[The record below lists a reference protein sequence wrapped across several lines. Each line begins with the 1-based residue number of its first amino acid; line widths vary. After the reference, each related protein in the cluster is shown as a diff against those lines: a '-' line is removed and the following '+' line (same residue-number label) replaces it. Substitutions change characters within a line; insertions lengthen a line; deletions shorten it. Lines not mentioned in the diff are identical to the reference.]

1 MERSVLLGDVRIIGP
16 LSSGTGHKV
25 MTWDPTTGRIGQVD
39 NLISGVT
46 GDISIDGSGVSSINA
61 GVIVNADINAS
72 AAIAW
77 SKMSPLTVS
86 RVMVTDVS
94 GFATTSITTTVFNY
108 IANLSSDAQAQINTK
123 QATIVGAAS
132 TVVTSNLSAN
142 KAVVSGAGGK
152 IEAHPDTTL
161 TEIGYVHDV
170 TGPIQSQ
177 LNTKLTV
184 SLSSPS
190 SGQVIAFD
198 GTNWVNAA
206 AATGNLPVGGTAN
219 QYLKKVDGVDYNTT
233 WGTLNLA
240 ALGVTAS
247 IAEVDFLI
255 GAGANIQGQLNT
267 KLSSAL
273 ATDNLWV
280 GVAGVATATTDLPTG
295 TTIGSAVIYRV
306 GGTDVVPA
314 DGGTGISSYAV
325 GDILYASGATTIS
338 KLAGVATGNA
348 LISGGV
354 TTAPSWGKIGLT
366 THVSGTLPIA
376 NGGTNITTYT
386 TGDILYASAS
396 NVLSKLAVG
405 TNGHVLTLAA
415 GVPTWA
421 AAAGGVSGLT
431 TNRIPYATSATTLG
445 DDSAFTWDATNNTIT
460 IGAIRVHS
468 NGGTQ
473 NSFIG
478 AFSGN
483 FTLTGTDNACLGA
496 NTGFALTSG
505 VGNVLIGASSGD
517 AVTSGSANVAVGF
530 GALGVATTALG
541 NIAIGNQ
548 ALNLTTGNKNIGIGN
563 IAGANIT
570 SGTYNVIIGGDL
582 DAQSATASGQLSI
595 QNIIFGTGN
604 TATGTTI
611 SSGSIGIGVTSPTR
625 KFEVAGSV
633 AIQAGSSTGQI
644 ARVGG
649 VIQTDTTTTGNVG
662 AGEDTL
668 QTYSVPAS
676 TLATDKDTIF
686 GTYSGTFGAS
696 LNNKRLRLKFGATT
710 IFDSGA
716 LAITAATDWVLEFE
730 IIRTGATT
738 QKCNTRLN
746 TSSGTLSAYADYS
759 TAAETLS
766 GAVTLLLTGEATA
779 DNDIVKEM
787 FKLRWEPS
795 E

>member
-46 GDISIDGSGVSSINA
+46 GDISIDGSGVCSINA

-77 SKMSPLTVS
+77 SKMAALSAS

-108 IANLSSDAQAQINTK
+108 IANLSSDAQAQINSK

-132 TVVTSNLSAN
+132 TVVTADLSAN

-152 IEAHPDTTL
+152 IEAHPNTTL
-161 TEIGYVHDV
+161 TEIGHVNGV
-170 TGPIQSQ
+170 TSPIQTQ

-206 AATGNLPVGGTAN
+206 AATGNLPTGGTAN
-219 QYLKKVDGVDYNTT
+219 QYLKKVDGTDYNTT

-273 ATDNLWV
+273 ATDNFWV
-280 GVAGVATATTDLPTG
+280 GVAGVATATTNLPTG
-295 TTIGSAVIYRV
+295 TTIGGAVIYRV

-325 GDILYASGATTIS
+325 GDILYASGATTLS

-354 TTAPSWGKIGLT
+354 GVAPSWGKIGLT
-366 THVSGTLPIA
+366 THISGTLPIA

-386 TGDILYASAS
+386 TGDMLYASAS
-396 NVLSKLAVG
+396 NVLSKLAAG

-421 AAAGGVSGLT
+421 AATGGVSGLT

-445 DDSAFTWDATNNTIT
+445 DDSALTWDATNDALTVGVSRIHNT
-460 IGAIRVHS
+460 
-468 NGGTQ
+468 GT
-473 NSFIG
+473 NNFFAG
-478 AFSGN
+478 PTAGN
-483 FTLTGTDNACLGA
+483 FTLTGQN
-496 NTGFALTSG
+496 
-505 VGNVLIGASSGD
+505 NVAIGGISGD
-517 AVTSGSANVAVGF
+517 AITSGNGNTFVGYASGTGVTTGSNNTVVGNLALDVATTGSANTAIGSN
-530 GALGVATTALG
+530 ALGAVSTGDQNLG
-541 NIAIGNQ
+541 IGFFTGDNI
-548 ALNLTTGNKNIGIGN
+548 TTG
-563 IAGANIT
+563 
-570 SGTYNVIIGGDL
+570 SYNVIIGTDI
-582 DAQSATASGQLSI
+582 DAPSPTANGQLSI
-595 QNIIFGTGN
+595 QNIIFGVSN
-604 TATGTTI
+604 TATGTSI
-611 SSGSIGIGVTSPTR
+611 STGSIGIGVVPTSNYKLGVNGDISITDPTKAFYLGEPATDGTWR
-625 KFEVAGSV
+625 FIQSGDDLLIQQREAGSYV
-633 AIQAGSSTGQI
+633 T
-644 ARVGG
+644 
-649 VIQTDTTTTGNVG
+649 
-662 AGEDTL
+662 
-668 QTYSVPAS
+668 
-676 TLATDKDTIF
+676 KDTIL
-686 GTYSGTFGAS
+686 GA
-696 LNNKRLRLKFGATT
+696 
-710 IFDSGA
+710 
-716 LAITAATDWVLEFE
+716 
-730 IIRTGATT
+730 
-738 QKCNTRLN
+738 
-746 TSSGTLSAYADYS
+746 
-759 TAAETLS
+759 
-766 GAVTLLLTGEATA
+766 
-779 DNDIVKEM
+779 
-787 FKLRWEPS
+787 
-795 E
+795 